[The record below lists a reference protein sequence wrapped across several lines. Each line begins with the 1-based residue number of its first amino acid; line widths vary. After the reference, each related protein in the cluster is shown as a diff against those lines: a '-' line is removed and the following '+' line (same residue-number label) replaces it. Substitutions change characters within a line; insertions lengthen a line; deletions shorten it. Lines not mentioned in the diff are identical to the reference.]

1 MKFVPPVLHVTKRDG
16 RANVGKAA
24 NDGAIISNT
33 GHENYD
39 DCVFGTIIKTGN
51 DIVEKDSLVSKR
63 INKKVGTPFE
73 ASITTYMSF
82 LRTSI
87 LSILRYS
94 RSNLNL
100 SFNYFY
106 SLIEYTVSIINVTFV
121 NLVLVL
127 VLILILRRRRRH
139 HLDVKNK
146 QTCRHTI

>member
-73 ASITTYMSF
+73 ASKTTYLSV
-82 LRTSI
+82 LRTS
-87 LSILRYS
+87 
-94 RSNLNL
+94 
-100 SFNYFY
+100 
-106 SLIEYTVSIINVTFV
+106 YTTSIIDVSFV

-127 VLILILRRRRRH
+127 ILRRRR
-139 HLDVKNK
+139 HLDVGIDVA
-146 QTCRHTI
+146 TYPMCS